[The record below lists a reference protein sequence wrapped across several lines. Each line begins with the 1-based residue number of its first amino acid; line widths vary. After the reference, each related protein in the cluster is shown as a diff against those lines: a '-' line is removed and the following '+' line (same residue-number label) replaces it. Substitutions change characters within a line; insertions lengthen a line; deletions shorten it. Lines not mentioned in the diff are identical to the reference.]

1 MNVARNSS
9 DVLFVSR
16 ACSCAGVR
24 VRNPFRHMRQM
35 PQAHMTK
42 TRAVTKL
49 CIAGVREVGKKITSA
64 DMMVRAT
71 CPRVSIRFAAVDVI
85 MVVSAAEQC
94 AVASLHDKQFASD
107 PEKIDPLKEGQSLRS
122 SAQAVF
128 QSPLQCRWCGAA
140 VSVVMASTRGSKRVA
155 WRAKRSS
162 LQAPKKQAKAL
173 RRQFRQYE
181 RVRPRYVGL
190 TCSGNHLRR
199 RPVQAGRGRCRE
211 PWEAFDA
218 FACCSVV
225 VTGRACLRPVTP

>member
-35 PQAHMTK
+35 PQAH
-42 TRAVTKL
+42 
-49 CIAGVREVGKKITSA
+49 I
-64 DMMVRAT
+64 
-71 CPRVSIRFAAVDVI
+71 
-85 MVVSAAEQC
+85 VSAADQC